1 MKEEKQSW
9 NNCAISLCQGK
20 GRAPMLSVFYPSQ
33 GQRLKLVKKK
43 TKTRPFQSV
52 PGVLLTDHLHLS
64 VFLLYMRNE
73 PGLLSSVVYPDFM

>member
-1 MKEEKQSW
+1 MGILFIAGAEAEVS
-9 NNCAISLCQGK
+9 
-20 GRAPMLSVFYPSQ
+20 
-33 GQRLKLVKKK
+33 KKK
-43 TKTRPFQSV
+43 KKNRLFQSV